1 MRVTAIPAQITT
13 VEDHITGNLSL
24 IQLIL
29 LCVPVFTGGLLYAAL
44 PPVMR
49 IVPYKLP
56 IIVIVTVV
64 CGLMTIRIK
73 GQIALSWIGILLRYW
88 LRPRYYVFDKHSMRG
103 REQYRKV
110 NEVVEAKTEKAPDS
124 LRKQSSLSLEDLA
137 RLQELIENPAANLAF
152 ETRKGGLY
160 VRLTEIKQEN

>member
-1 MRVTAIPAQITT
+1 MRVTAIPAQVTT

-29 LCVPVFTGGLLYAAL
+29 LCIPVFTGCLLYAAL
-44 PPVMR
+44 PPAMR

-73 GQIALSWIGILLRYW
+73 GQIALFWIGILLRYW
-88 LRPRYYVFDKHSMRG
+88 LRPRYYVFDKHSMHC
-103 REQYRKV
+103 REQHRKIT
-110 NEVVEAKTEKAPDS
+110 EAVETKTEKAPDS
-124 LRKQSSLSLEDLA
+124 PRKQSPLSLEELT

-160 VRLTEIKQEN
+160 VRFTEVRQEN